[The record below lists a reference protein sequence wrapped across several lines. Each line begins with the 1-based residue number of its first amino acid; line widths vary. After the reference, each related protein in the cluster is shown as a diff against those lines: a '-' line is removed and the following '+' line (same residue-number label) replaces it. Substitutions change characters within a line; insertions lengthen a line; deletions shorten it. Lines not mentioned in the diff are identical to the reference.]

1 MKYKKLGKTNIE
13 VSAIG
18 LGCMGMSAS
27 YGVPND
33 KESISVLE
41 KAIEL
46 GINFFD
52 TADIYGNGA
61 NEELISKVLKHHRN
75 KIVIATKFGFRI
87 NDKGENYLDASPK
100 WLKTAVEESLK
111 RLKTDIID
119 LYYVHR
125 LDKNIPVEDT
135 IDAMSNLVKEGK
147 IKYIGLSECS
157 AKDLKKAN
165 EIHAIT
171 AVQSEYSIMMR
182 DVEKEILPLTKKL
195 EISFIPFAPLGR
207 GIITN
212 KFDIK
217 SIPKND
223 FRIRLP
229 RYQGEH
235 LKNNMSLA
243 KEFEEYAK
251 SKNTTASAFAIAWVI
266 ARADNIIP
274 IPGTKKI
281 KYLEENAKAVDIKI
295 TEEDFKFIEDILN
308 KYPNVG
314 ERYSSKE
321 NSFLK
326 K

>member
-1 MKYKKLGKTNIE
+1 MLYKKLGKTNIE

-27 YGVPND
+27 YGFPDD
-33 KESISVLE
+33 KESLAVLE

-52 TADIYGNGA
+52 TADIYGNGI
-61 NEELISKVLKHHRN
+61 NEELISKVLTRHRD
-75 KIVIATKFGFRI
+75 KVIIASKFGFRV
-87 NDKGENYLDASPK
+87 NDKGENYLDASPN
-100 WLKTAVEESLK
+100 WLKTAIENSLK
-111 RLKTDIID
+111 RLKTETID

-125 LDKNIPVEDT
+125 LDKNVPVEET
-135 IDAMSNLVKEGK
+135 IGAMSDLVKEGK

-157 AKDLKKAN
+157 AEDLEKAN
-165 EIHAIT
+165 SICAIT
-171 AVQSEYSIMMR
+171 ALQSEYSIMMR
-182 DVEKEILPLTKKL
+182 DVEKEILPLTKEL
-195 EISFIPFAPLGR
+195 GISFIPFAPLGR

-212 KFDIK
+212 KFNIK
-217 SIPKND
+217 TVPQND

-235 LKNNMSLA
+235 LENNMSLA

-251 SKNTTASAFAIAWVI
+251 SKNTTASALAIAWVV

-281 KYLEENAKAVDIKI
+281 KYLEENVKAVDLKI
-295 TEEDFKFIEDILN
+295 TEEDFKQIDNILN
-308 KYPNVG
+308 KYPNIG
-314 ERYSSKE
+314 ERYSNRE

>member
-1 MKYKKLGKTNIE
+1 MLYKKLGNTDAK

-33 KESISVLE
+33 KESLAVLE
-41 KAIEL
+41 RAIEL

-52 TADIYGNGA
+52 TADIYGNGI
-61 NEELISKVLKHHRN
+61 NEELISKVLSKHRE
-75 KIVIATKFGFRI
+75 KIVLATKFGFRI
-87 NDKGENYLDASPK
+87 NDKGENYIDGSPK
-100 WLKTAVEESLK
+100 WMKTAVENSLK

-119 LYYVHR
+119 IYYIHR
-125 LDKNIPVEDT
+125 LDKNVPVEDT
-135 IDAMSNLVKEGK
+135 IGAMSDLIKEGK

-157 AKDLKKAN
+157 AEDLKLAN
-165 EIHAIT
+165 SVHPIT
-171 AVQSEYSIMMR
+171 ALQSEYSLMMR
-182 DVEKEILPLTKKL
+182 QVENEILPLTKELK
-195 EISFIPFAPLGR
+195 ISFIPFAPLGR

-217 SIPKND
+217 DIPQND

-235 LKNNMSLA
+235 LENNINLA

-251 SKNTTASAFAIAWVI
+251 SKNTTASALAIAWVI
-266 ARADNIIP
+266 ARGDNIIP

-281 KYLEENAKAVDIKI
+281 KYLEENIKAVEIKI
-295 TEEDFKFIEDILN
+295 TEEDFKQIDNIFN

>member
-1 MKYKKLGKTNIE
+1 MLYKKLGKTNIE

-27 YGVPND
+27 YGFPDD
-33 KESISVLE
+33 KESLAVLE

-52 TADIYGNGA
+52 TADIYGNGL
-61 NEELISKVLKHHRN
+61 NEELVSKVLTRHRD
-75 KIVIATKFGFRI
+75 KVIIATKFGFRV

-100 WLKTAVEESLK
+100 WLKIAVENSLK
-111 RLKTDIID
+111 RLKTETID

-125 LDKNIPVEDT
+125 LDKNVPVEE
-135 IDAMSNLVKEGK
+135 IIGAMSDLIKEGK

-157 AKDLKKAN
+157 AEDLKKAN
-165 EIHAIT
+165 SICEIT
-171 AVQSEYSIMMR
+171 ALQSEYSIMMR
-182 DVEKEILPLTKKL
+182 DVEKEILPLTKEL
-195 EISFIPFAPLGR
+195 GISFIPFAPLGR

-217 SIPKND
+217 TVPQND

-235 LKNNMSLA
+235 LENNLNLA

-251 SKNTTASAFAIAWVI
+251 SKNATASSLAIAWVI

-274 IPGTKKI
+274 IP
-281 KYLEENAKAVDIKI
+281 
-295 TEEDFKFIEDILN
+295 
-308 KYPNVG
+308 
-314 ERYSSKE
+314 
-321 NSFLK
+321 
-326 K
+326 